1 MKFLLKAWEEV
12 IKQSS
17 PYRDEEC
24 DEGREDD
31 EQEMDV
37 PTINYNLEQYV
48 NYLEYTWLGKVIYLL
63 CP

>member
-1 MKFLLKAWEEV
+1 MKFLLKVWEEV
-12 IKQSS
+12 VKPSA
-17 PYRDEEC
+17 PFLDEEC
-24 DEGREDD
+24 DEGIEDD

-63 CP
+63 C